1 MFIAVTAIIATTII
15 AALGRTRRYN
25 RGGQLIVHRPYN
37 NRYND
42 AAGAREDHLS

>member
-1 MFIAVTAIIATTII
+1 MLVAIAITLFILLAARSDRLIAH
-15 AALGRTRRYN
+15 RR
-25 RGGQLIVHRPYN
+25 YN

>member
-1 MFIAVTAIIATTII
+1 MLSAVIVTVIVV
-15 AALGRTRRYN
+15 AALAYALRSAG
-25 RGGQLIVHRPYN
+25 RGGSLIVHRPYN